1 MGLPW
6 RCESGAFLGIFLSFK
21 PDQNNADIRLLIYTG
36 TRARFYRALSNLSW
50 TLEAR
55 AQRTSLLVYNNNYG
69 RAQVRLDPSHTTDG
83 SFRSCCQHWH
93 CQNNLN

>member
-21 PDQNNADIRLLIYTG
+21 PDQNNAGIRLLIYTG

-50 TLEAR
+50 TFNKL
-55 AQRTSLLVYNNNYG
+55 QSLYINVTFPYINYFY
-69 RAQVRLDPSHTTDG
+69 AIS
-83 SFRSCCQHWH
+83 W
-93 CQNNLN
+93 